1 MGSVGVVPILLSMNK
16 LQFFVAV
23 LLLAGLLTSCKQEI
37 DAAGPNN
44 LAAIQEY
51 ATSKGISGTLTAS
64 GLYYAPAGQDT
75 VSGLVDSL
83 RKKAALGQE
92 LEFTYKL
99 YIIRPS
105 STTAAVSDVIVDTAF
120 AKMPTFV
127 PFFDGAL
134 KAGLQEGLLLMTAGE
149 KAVLLMPAKI
159 AFGDQPTATV
169 PANSPVRFDV
179 TLRRARTET
188 DQINEYVKAN
198 KLTFTETTPS
208 GLRFVKTKT
217 STTGDSVKTAIS
229 QGKTVTLRYV
239 GKQLHAKTAV
249 SFDSTGTNLNQ
260 YSVAGFSEGLN
271 KLRVGEK
278 ATLLFPSSIGYGKE
292 GLIENKLYKVAP
304 YAPLRYEVEVV
315 SVR

>member
-1 MGSVGVVPILLSMNK
+1 MNK
-16 LQFFVAV
+16 LHFLVV
-23 LLLAGLLTSCKQEI
+23 ILLLAGLLTGCSKQEI
-37 DAAGPNN
+37 DSAGPSNQST
-44 LAAIQEY
+44 IQEY
-51 ATSKGISGTLTAS
+51 ALTKGLSGTLTSS
-64 GLYYAPAGQDT
+64 GLYYVPAGRDT
-75 VSGLVDSL
+75 ALAGRDSL
-83 RKKAALGQE
+83 PTKTALGQE

-105 STTAAVSDVIVDTAF
+105 STTAAVSDTLVDAAF
-120 AKMPTFV
+120 AKTPAFV

-134 KAGLQEGLLLMTAGE
+134 KAGLQEGLLLTTEGE
-149 KAVLLMPAKI
+149 KAVLLMPATI
-159 AFGDQPTATV
+159 AFGDQSTASV

-188 DQINEYVKAN
+188 QQITDYITAN
-198 KLTFTETTPS
+198 KLTFTETTAS

-217 STTGDSVKTAIS
+217 NATGDSVKTAVS
-229 QGKTVTLRYV
+229 QGKTVTFRYV

-249 SFDSTGTNLNQ
+249 GFDSTGTNLNQ

-278 ATLLFPSSIGYGKE
+278 ATLLFPSSIGYSKA

-304 YAPLRYEVEVV
+304 YAPLRYDVEVI
-315 SVR
+315 SVK

>member
-1 MGSVGVVPILLSMNK
+1 MNK
-16 LQFFVAV
+16 LHFFVV
-23 LLLAGLLTSCKQEI
+23 ILLLAGLLTNCKQEI

-44 LAAIQEY
+44 QATIQEY
-51 ATSKGISGTLTAS
+51 ANSKGLSGTLTAS
-64 GLYYAPAGQDT
+64 GLYYVPAGSDT

-83 RKKAALGQE
+83 RKRAALGQE

-99 YIIRPS
+99 YVIRPA
-105 STTAAVSDVIVDTAF
+105 STTMASDTLVDTAF
-120 AKMPTFV
+120 AKTPAFV

-159 AFGDQPTATV
+159 AFGDQPTTTV

-188 DQINEYVKAN
+188 DQINEYIKLN
-198 KLTFTETTPS
+198 KLTFTETTSS

-217 STTGDSVKTAIS
+217 STTGDSVKTAIG

-239 GKQLHAKTAV
+239 GKQLHAKTDV
-249 SFDSTGTNLNQ
+249 GFDSTGTNLNQ
-260 YSVAGFSEGLN
+260 YNVAGFSEGLN

-278 ATLLFPSSIGYGKE
+278 ATLLFPSSIGYGKD

-304 YAPLRYEVEVV
+304 YAPLRYDVEVV
-315 SVR
+315 SVK

>member
-1 MGSVGVVPILLSMNK
+1 MNK
-16 LQFFVAV
+16 LHFFVAI
-23 LLLAGLLTSCKQEI
+23 LLLIGLLTSCKQEI
-37 DAAGPNN
+37 DAAGPSNQ
-44 LAAIQEY
+44 ATIQEY
-51 ATSKGISGTLTAS
+51 ATSKGLSGTLTAS
-64 GLYYAPAGQDT
+64 GLYYVPSGRDT

-105 STTAAVSDVIVDTAF
+105 SVSAGVSVAISDTLVDTAF
-120 AKMPTFV
+120 AKTPAFV

-159 AFGDQPTATV
+159 AFGDQPTANV

-179 TLRRARTET
+179 TLRRARTEI
-188 DQINEYVKAN
+188 DQINEYLKAN
-198 KLTFTETTPS
+198 KLTFTETTSS
-208 GLRFVKTKT
+208 GLRFVKTKA

-249 SFDSTGTNLNQ
+249 GFDSTGTNLNQ
-260 YSVAGFSEGLN
+260 YGVAGFREGLN

-278 ATLLFPSSIGYGKE
+278 ATFLFPSSIGYGKD

-304 YAPLRYEVEVV
+304 YAPLRYDVEVV
-315 SVR
+315 SVK